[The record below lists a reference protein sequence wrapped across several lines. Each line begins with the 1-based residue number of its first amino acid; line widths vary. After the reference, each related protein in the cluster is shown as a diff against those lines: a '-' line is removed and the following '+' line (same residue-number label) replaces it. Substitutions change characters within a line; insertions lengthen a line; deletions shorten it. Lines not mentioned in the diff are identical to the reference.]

1 MHLVVQL
8 MQTPP
13 QAQLPLQI
21 MQQPVES
28 SWHPAASSETAARS
42 KNAPPVKNLKVRSTV
57 DWILDDSFNF
67 V

>member
-28 SWHPAASSETAARS
+28 SWHLLAVSETAARS
-42 KNAPPVKNLKVRSTV
+42 KTAPAVRNLKVRSTV
-57 DWILDDSFNF
+57 GT
-67 V
+67 VG